1 MHTQLAASPICVDV
15 PCTVTYLVAIARAG
29 ALTLPHP
36 PIGFEPDQP
45 VRTIDIAGFSALVI
59 DVPAAYF
66 TGPEAEA
73 RLADLEWLAPRAI
86 RHEELVRHAMQTGP
100 ILPVPLGAVFSSP
113 AVLGTTIARHEAAI
127 DSYLTRVARC
137 HEFGVRIA
145 FDRSTF
151 MQRVIE
157 ELCAERAVPATPG
170 ARYLFDKKVREEASR
185 DVAARLRARTAVIHS
200 ALMPHCRDAVER
212 TAVAARPGTLETAAV
227 LAYLVP
233 HDNVDA
239 FRAAIDNV
247 ASQHAPHGVTIELSG
262 PWPTYSFCPTLGGS
276 T

>member
-15 PCTVTYLVAIARAG
+15 PRTVTYLVAVARAG

-59 DVPAAYF
+59 DVPATYF
-66 TGPEAEA
+66 TGPDAEA
-73 RLADLEWLAPRAI
+73 RLADLDWLAPRAI

-113 AVLGTTIARHEAAI
+113 VVLASAIERHQATI
-127 DSYLTRVARC
+127 DGYLNRVAGC
-137 HEFGVRIA
+137 CEFGVRIA
-145 FDRSTF
+145 FDRAAFT
-151 MQRVIE
+151 QRVVD

-170 ARYLFDKKVREEASR
+170 ARYLFDKKIREEASR
-185 DVAARLRARTAVIHS
+185 AITTRLRARTADIHA
-200 ALMPHCRDAVER
+200 ALTPHCRDAVER
-212 TAVAARPGTLETAAV
+212 TTVAARPGALETATV

-233 HDNVDA
+233 HDNADA
-239 FRAAIDNV
+239 FGAAINDL
-247 ASQHAPHGVTIELSG
+247 ASLHTPHGIAIELTG